1 MQFIKSASLVSVV
14 VLAAAAVACSSGSFM
29 ILPVDAGPDVKKDS
43 GVVTDSGGT
52 DSGGGQCKPQDSS
65 GFTPSSATPP
75 ATAVGACTTQ
85 DVTDFFDFCIDPG
98 DNTKCTAMTKDT
110 TKANCLKC
118 LSTPETATKW
128 GALVSDDQNLVR
140 NNIAGCLQIKG
151 DKACADATAQSSE
164 CARFVCPDTVCPVP
178 SGDKAAL
185 NALNKCLSD
194 SAKTTCKTYA
204 DKANACGTPDSA
216 AYAACTADAN
226 STNGFRDTYVKVANA
241 ICVTGN

>member
-1 MQFIKSASLVSVV
+1 MNLVKQSVLVSI
-14 VLAAAAVACSSGSFM
+14 LALAGSVACSSSTTPVTPTDGG
-29 ILPVDAGPDVKKDS
+29 VDAKKDGNVVNPDGGDSSTS
-43 GVVTDSGGT
+43 GT
-52 DSGGGQCKPQDSS
+52 CKPQDVSS
-65 GFTPSSATPP
+65 FSPSTEPGP
-75 ATAVGACTTQ
+75 ATAAAACTVQ
-85 DVTDFFDFCIDPG
+85 DTKDFYDFCIDPG

-241 ICVTGN
+241 ICVNGN